1 MQLEL
6 RTQRAGKVMVI
17 RCAGRIVTGKETQLL
32 QQEIEKHSIET
43 KRFVLQMEGV
53 QFVDSGGLGAMVR
66 VAGMLRAYHGDLKL
80 CQLSPFVYQVLEAT
94 ALFKVFHAYATEK
107 EAVDAFLEGP
117 RQHAAAS
124 SGAGAKIFC
133 IDTSVDLLA
142 YLSVLLKRSGYDVT
156 TSHRLSDAKTLAK
169 VRRPDAVVCGPA
181 IHTDE
186 FAMENLRHS
195 APHAKFIMLSA
206 DFSTKDA
213 SHAGMDLVEQLRA
226 HFNPKEE

>member
-1 MQLEL
+1 
-6 RTQRAGKVMVI
+6 MVI
-17 RCAGRIVTGKETQLL
+17 RCAGRIVTGQETQLL
-32 QQEIEKHSIET
+32 QQEIEKHTIES
-43 KRFVLQMEGV
+43 KKFVLQMAEV
-53 QFVDSGGLGAMVR
+53 KFVDSGGLGAMVR
-66 VAGMLRAYHGDLKL
+66 LAGMLRAYHGDLKL
-80 CQLSPFVYQVLEAT
+80 CELSPFVHQVIEAT
-94 ALFKVFHAYATEK
+94 ALHKVFHAYATEK

-117 RQHAAAS
+117 HQHGAAS

-156 TSHRLSDAKTLAK
+156 TSHRLSDAKTLVK

-181 IHTDE
+181 IHTDD

-195 APHAKFIMLSA
+195 APHAKFIMLPV

-213 SHAGMDLVEQLRA
+213 SHAGTDLVEQLRA
-226 HFNPKEE
+226 LFNPTQA